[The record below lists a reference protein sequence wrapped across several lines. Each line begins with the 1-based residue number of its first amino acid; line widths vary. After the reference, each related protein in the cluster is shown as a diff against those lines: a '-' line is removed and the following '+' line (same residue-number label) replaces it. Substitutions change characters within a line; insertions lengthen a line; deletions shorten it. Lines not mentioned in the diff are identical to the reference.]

1 MTPSDTPSDADTD
14 PQNDLA
20 AARADDQAF
29 VRRCR
34 IVTTGI
40 LRIAAI
46 IITLRAVESVAMTIL
61 DLTRTQSFGGQLRV
75 EPIILVV
82 IGATLASGIALWFAA
97 AWLARLAFRMPP
109 GRNQCPR
116 CKYPLRG
123 LAGDKCPECGARV
136 R

>member
-1 MTPSDTPSDADTD
+1 MSRDVPSIGAPDD
-14 PQNDLA
+14 PARDLA

-34 IVTTGI
+34 IVTTGV
-40 LRIAAI
+40 LRLAAV

-61 DLTRTQSFGGQLRV
+61 ALSRVQSFGGQFRL
-75 EPIILVV
+75 EPIALVV
-82 IGATLASGIALWFAA
+82 IGLTLASGVALWFAA
-97 AWLARLAFRMPP
+97 AWLARLAFRTPP

-116 CKYPLRG
+116 CKYPLNG
-123 LAGDKCPECGARV
+123 LAGDTCPECGARI